1 MNSRL
6 LIGGGII
13 LAVFVIIAIL
23 LPSIL
28 RIMGLH
34 HHIETQNFDVSG
46 KRALIITTS
55 HTTLGEDGKA
65 TGVFPSEMTVPYYE
79 FLDNGMEVD
88 VISMQGGEI
97 PMEPAGL
104 RWPIISSWDK
114 RYLEDEA
121 LLAMTHKSRSIE
133 DVGFSS
139 YDVIFFAGG
148 WGAAY
153 DLGQSEYL
161 GEQVSIAHQNGA
173 ILGSVCHGALG
184 FIQAVDENGNP
195 IVEGKRVT
203 AVTDKQVEELNITIT
218 PLHPETELRNL
229 NALFESET
237 AFLDIFAT
245 HVVVDGNLVTG
256 QNQNSGQETAYE
268 IMRLLSSKGE

>member
-13 LAVFVIIAIL
+13 LAVLVIIAIL

-28 RIMGLH
+28 RMMGFH
-34 HHIETQNFDVSG
+34 HHIETQNFDVVG

-55 HTTLGEDGKA
+55 QATLGEDGKV
-65 TGVFPSEMTVPYYE
+65 TGVFSSEMTVPYYE
-79 FLDNGMEVD
+79 FLDNEMEVD
-88 VISMQGGEI
+88 VVSMQGGEI

-114 RYLEDEA
+114 RYLEDEV
-121 LLAMTHKSRSIE
+121 LMAMTQNSQSIE
-133 DVGFSS
+133 DVDFSG

-161 GEQVSIAHQNGA
+161 GEQVSIAYQSGA

-184 FIQAVDENGNP
+184 FIQAVDENGKP

-245 HVVVDGNLVTG
+245 HVVVDGYLVTG

-268 IMRLLSSKGE
+268 IMRLLSLKGE